1 MWDGEYLRFLI
12 TLTIPPLTL
21 FSLFFFIY
29 VVGSFCQM
37 VMPLGSC
44 LKNTKFH
51 SAIKPRAS
59 HHRDYELPHITIQM
73 PVYKEGLRGVIV
85 PTMISLMAAIEHYE
99 QQGGTASVFV
109 NDDGLQT
116 IEPEL
121 AEARKHYYNENG
133 IAYCARLPNMK
144 GKAKVGRGLRF
155 WKSKEAVITQ
165 ENEEKLSPSQTLANS
180 LKFIRQG
187 KFKKASNMNYAL
199 DFSNRVEDELLKLQ
213 AMEKERRGCSD
224 KDLTTVDDGE
234 LYEQALA
241 NILAADDG
249 KTWAAG
255 NVRIGELILI
265 IDCDTRVP
273 EDCLLYGALE
283 MRERQVFT
291 LTSLLLE

>member
-1 MWDGEYLRFLI
+1 
-12 TLTIPPLTL
+12 
-21 FSLFFFIY
+21 
-29 VVGSFCQM
+29 
-37 VMPLGSC
+37 
-44 LKNTKFH
+44 
-51 SAIKPRAS
+51 
-59 HHRDYELPHITIQM
+59 M

-85 PTMISLMAAIEHYE
+85 PTIISLMSAIEHYE

-121 AEARKHYYNENG
+121 AEARKHYYNEND

-144 GKAKVGRGLRF
+144 GKAKAGRGLRF
-155 WKSKEAVITQ
+155 WKSKEAVTIQ
-165 ENEEKLSPSQTLANS
+165 GNEEKLSSSQTLANS
-180 LKFIRQG
+180 LKFVRQG

-213 AMEKERRGCSD
+213 AVEKERRGCSD
-224 KDLTTVDDGE
+224 KDLTTFHDDE

-241 NILAADDG
+241 NILAADGG

-283 MRERQVFT
+283 MRER
-291 LTSLLLE
+291 